1 MYWHNKRQLIK
12 VLFFIVGVFIN
23 SLGIVLIT
31 KSNMGTSQ
39 ISSIS
44 YVVSLKF
51 QQIDF
56 GMATFL
62 LNVVFLI
69 VQMAILRKKIDIK
82 IILQLPASFILGY
95 FISVNMNIL
104 DVINLTTF
112 LSKVICLLIGC
123 VILALG
129 ISVEIAPDI
138 VKIPGEGI
146 VFTISKEMDIRFG
159 KVKVIFDLILVI
171 TALLISIVSF
181 NGVKGIG
188 IGTGVSALV
197 VGKMF
202 NVFDMCLR
210 GFYCKYLK

>member
-69 VQMAILRKKIDIK
+69 VQMAILRKKIDINYK
-82 IILQLPASFILGY
+82 WR
-95 FISVNMNIL
+95 V
-104 DVINLTTF
+104 
-112 LSKVICLLIGC
+112 
-123 VILALG
+123 
-129 ISVEIAPDI
+129 
-138 VKIPGEGI
+138 
-146 VFTISKEMDIRFG
+146 
-159 KVKVIFDLILVI
+159 
-171 TALLISIVSF
+171 
-181 NGVKGIG
+181 
-188 IGTGVSALV
+188 
-197 VGKMF
+197 
-202 NVFDMCLR
+202 
-210 GFYCKYLK
+210 